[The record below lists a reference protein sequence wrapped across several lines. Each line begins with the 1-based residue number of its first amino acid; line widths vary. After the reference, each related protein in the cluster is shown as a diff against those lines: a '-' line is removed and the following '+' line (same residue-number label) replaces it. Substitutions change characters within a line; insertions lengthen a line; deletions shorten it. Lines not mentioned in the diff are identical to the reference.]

1 MSEIR
6 EIVTR
11 AVVGK
16 GKKLFRLK
24 QLVTPSNEAFSVLG
38 CWIIN
43 HEFEATKNGNKVDV
57 SGNFEINIWYSY
69 DDNTKTD
76 IARRITSYQETVKV
90 REVIKD
96 NLGSST
102 DVMARILQQPTCTN
116 ARIVGNDIE
125 IEVIFEV
132 LVEVIGVTKMMVT
145 VFNNPDNIETIDDD
159 FENEINEDFIVDS

>member
-76 IARRITSYQETVKV
+76 IARRITNYQETVKV

>member
-116 ARIVGNDIE
+116 ARIVDNDIE

>member
-145 VFNNPDNIETIDDD
+145 VFNNPDNIETIVDD